1 MSSIALFNTIFI
13 EEKKVR
19 EQLAAATGFKVIQD
33 NSIITEVA
41 QKYSISEDK
50 VQRAINGPPSVFNKF
65 TLEQERITAYLKA
78 VLADHLKS
86 SGIIYS
92 GNIALLVPSAVTH
105 VLRVGL
111 FDNKRNRIQRAMGEG
126 LTEKNAVKVIKK
138 SDGNAT
144 YWVDCLYK
152 KEITNK
158 TLYDIIVPMG
168 DNFPESAVQLI
179 LENYHKPAVLEQ
191 ESSRQAVEDMAIE
204 AQVELALVE
213 KGYTTDVKTIDGEM
227 TLLVNKSV
235 SNFPK
240 LANNLTEIAESV
252 DGVQGVKVITGKD
265 YHISIYRN
273 QEFTLPPKVLLVD
286 DEQEFVQTLSERL
299 NTRNYGSYPVFDGEQ
314 ALQLLDNEIPD
325 VMVLDLKMPGMGGIA
340 VLREAKS
347 LNPEIEVIVL
357 TGHGSEE
364 DKKECMELG
373 AFAYL
378 HKPVDISQLTEII
391 DEAHGKV
398 AAAKM
403 AQI

>member
-33 NSIITEVA
+33 ASIISEVA
-41 QKYSISEDK
+41 QKYSIGEDK
-50 VQRAINGPPSVFNKF
+50 VDRAINGPPSVFNRF
-65 TLEQERITAYLKA
+65 TLERERITAYLKA
-78 VLADHLKS
+78 VIAEHLKS

-92 GNIALLVPSAVTH
+92 GNISLLVPSAVTH

-111 FDNKRNRIQRAMGEG
+111 FDKKSNRIQRAMGEG
-126 LTEKNAVKVIKK
+126 LTEKNAIKVIKK
-138 SDGNAT
+138 HDASSIA
-144 YWVDCLYK
+144 WVDFCHK
-152 KEITNK
+152 KEITDK
-158 TLYDIIVPMG
+158 SLYDIIVPMG
-168 DNFPESAVQLI
+168 NNDPESAVKLI

-191 ESSRQAVEDMAIE
+191 DSSRQAVENMALE
-204 AQVELALVE
+204 AQVELALVD
-213 KGYTTDVKTIDGEM
+213 KGYTTGVKTIDGEM

-240 LANNLTEIAESV
+240 LANTLTEIAKSV
-252 DGVQGVKVITGKD
+252 DGVHDVKVITGKD

-314 ALQLLDNEIPD
+314 ALQLLGNEIPD
-325 VMVLDLKMPGMGGIA
+325 VMVLDLKMPGMSGVD
-340 VLREAKS
+340 VLRDAKA

-357 TGHGSEE
+357 TGHGSED

-378 HKPVDISQLTEII
+378 HKPVDLSQLTEII
-391 DEAHGKV
+391 DKAHGKV

-403 AQI
+403 AHT